1 MSRIINTEV
10 LIPVVERLV
19 KKACHELDDNLVGAF
34 KSALC
39 REESPIGKDT
49 IKILIENAEYA
60 KKEQLACCHDTGTCV
75 VVVEV
80 GQEVCWEGAPLKD
93 QINQGVRQGY
103 KNGYLRNSM
112 VADPLE
118 RINTNDNTPA
128 VIHTEIVSG
137 DKVTITVMPKGGGSE
152 NMGAFKTLLPGQGIE
167 GVREFLLETV
177 TRAGGNPCPPY
188 IIGIGIGGTM
198 DHCSWMAKKSLL
210 RPIGVNNSKPLYA
223 KLEADLLEA
232 VNNTGIGPLGMGG
245 RVTALAVHV
254 DYYPCHI
261 TALPVAINF
270 QCNASRHAAETI

>member
-1 MSRIINTEV
+1 MSRVINTES
-10 LIPVVERLV
+10 LIPIVERLV
-19 KKACHELDDNLVGAF
+19 KQACYELDDNLVGAF
-34 KSALC
+34 KNAL
-39 REESPIGKDT
+39 RLEQSPIGRDT

-75 VVVEV
+75 VIVEV
-80 GQEVCWEGAPLKD
+80 GQNVCWEGSDLKD
-93 QINQGVRQGY
+93 CINQGVRQGY
-103 KNGYLRNSM
+103 KNGYLRNSI

-128 VIHTEIVSG
+128 VIHTEVVPG
-137 DKVTITVMPKGGGSE
+137 DKVKITVMPKGGGSE

-177 TRAGGNPCPPY
+177 QRAGGNPCPPY

-198 DHCSWMAKKSLL
+198 DHCSWMAKKALL
-210 RPIGVNNSKPLYA
+210 RPIGEHHPKPLYE
-223 KLEADLLEA
+223 KLEADLLEV

-245 RVTALAVHV
+245 TVTALAVNI
-254 DYYPCHI
+254 DYHPCHI

-270 QCNASRHAAETI
+270 QCNASRHAVEIF